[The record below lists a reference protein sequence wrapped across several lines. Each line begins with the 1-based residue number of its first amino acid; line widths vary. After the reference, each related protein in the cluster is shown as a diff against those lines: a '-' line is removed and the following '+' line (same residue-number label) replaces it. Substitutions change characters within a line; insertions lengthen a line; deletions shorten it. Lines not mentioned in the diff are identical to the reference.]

1 MNRIVLNRFVVVGA
15 ALLWGASAASA
26 ANDKRRNSFNPA
38 PSSAGSMAAAAPAN
52 SFEAFGLIVER
63 NIFNPNRTVRTAPG
77 AAVEPVRVDEIALVG
92 TMTSD
97 QGLLAFFESA
107 DSSFQKTVRVGESIA
122 EFKVERI
129 TSGGV
134 DLARGDTPLALMV
147 AQRLRRIEGGAWT
160 VDTSGTDVAQ
170 EKGLTAGR
178 RAVEPGAPAEIPA
191 DASDVLKRLMKKREK
206 QLN

>member
-1 MNRIVLNRFVVVGA
+1 MNRIVLIRFVVVGA
-15 ALLWGASAASA
+15 ALLWGASTASA
-26 ANDKRRNSFNPA
+26 ANDKRRNSSSPA
-38 PSSAGSMAAAAPAN
+38 PSSAGSAAAAAPPN

-63 NIFNPNRTVRTAPG
+63 NIFNPNRAVRTAP
-77 AAVEPVRVDEIALVG
+77 APEVRPLRVDEIALVG

-122 EFKVERI
+122 DFKVERI
-129 TSGGV
+129 TSGSV

-147 AQRLRRIEGGAWT
+147 AQRLRRVEGSDWT
-160 VDTSGTDVAQ
+160 LDTSATEADQG
-170 EKGLTAGR
+170 KGLTAGR

-191 DASDVLKRLMKKREK
+191 GASDVLKRLMKKREK